1 MRLNVLHLQKLAVKK
16 EADGAMT
23 KYRKTEPVEVVKFDL
38 AEWLNDKAKYPMVS
52 DRSAMNNAYRLDRER
67 PVITINSTSLGFGET
82 VQVADGDYIIKGV
95 QGEFYPCKPDI
106 FEQTYELAED

>member
-1 MRLNVLHLQKLAVKK
+1 MKARKK
-16 EADGAMT
+16 
-23 KYRKTEPVEVVKFDL
+23 PVVVEVVKFDL

-67 PVITINSTSLGFGET
+67 PVITINSTSLGFEET

-95 QGEFYPCKPDI
+95 QGEFYPCKPNI
-106 FEQTYELAED
+106 FADTYEDA